1 MKKVRGSRTAINLQ
15 DQKSVT
21 PVRRTQTPRRISRSN
36 LLDPNKVYTGNPK
49 KINLSNLNRNK
60 EYMTDIPP
68 SRTIPLKG
76 DQSPSFNTTPSRKLA
91 PDSLGVKYRA
101 PNLESSRVINNNP
114 SVKRIQNSVM
124 TTSPISKPM
133 YKPTG
138 GNITPRMIGL
148 GENRP
153 PTPSRV
159 GAPRVYGNNSF
170 GIVKRPST
178 LGLGARGYSKPLD
191 PLKVSNVSSSRRGL
205 APSININSTPVLNYG
220 TPSRYGTG
228 MSNRSITPSRKEYS
242 VTNKPIRVGSHQRFN
257 TPTSKANY
265 LKRSA
270 TNYGGVSP
278 LKSYYPSNNQ
288 SYQAISPY
296 RKVAQ
301 PSTSLNQLGVKQ
313 SVRRPIYQNPGTPV
327 RAEATAVVRERTP
340 VTYGTVTPQ
349 VVQNVVYTPPVTQRV
364 VAAPVTTVRRVYSP
378 YRVTVAPTPIPPMP
392 PRTPLRA
399 KRFIPESRKPPPGPR
414 YMARV
419 DKSPDRQ
426 RSIVRDNGPVPPHE
440 ADPYVPPSSYKTP
453 EQVNVVQAE
462 KIAKREVTKIK
473 EVVDTDL
480 SNKDQFFRNYNTAGQ
495 GLDVGDV
502 DANKLSMNDLGT
514 TIYASGL
521 NGTSV
526 VGVNGP
532 NLSKL
537 GTTDTQR
544 PSTTVECVRDNHVV
558 LQQPNSNDLYLVD
571 EDLNTVKVIDGLN
584 ESGPVNEDFHHY
596 RHSLDYAY
604 LLWKSGQDNLSIVDT
619 ETFECVEVIKQFW
632 TYNNKSSMPVAAAA
646 NSNADKVV
654 ATSQAG
660 PENYIIHYYEDS
672 IDTNVAYAKPVGQ
685 VIPSMYELTAIE
697 VASDESRVYIGGKAI
712 VDGRAGA
719 PVVIA
724 CAFDEYL
731 NETAAHL
738 LDDLDYN
745 VPRRIVRKEGTEILF
760 VGCDRHI
767 AILEYVGGRLVQ
779 LSSLPNVHDN
789 PITDMVTRGR
799 FLYSTAYGEPFIK
812 STEFN
817 MGGGAGGPMSS
828 GIVNGPPGGV
838 RVNPNSRYGSFQT
851 DKFSYAGLDDLHKVE
866 SSDDG
871 ARVFA
876 GGKGLHRF
884 DTAGSQLN
892 PIEIDVNKGKFYH
905 SNQIDINYFGLKATP
920 NNMLM
925 IQEPNTNNLV
935 VLTEDLD
942 FERSVDGKQ
951 KCIFRKSHQP

>member
-1 MKKVRGSRTAINLQ
+1 MKKVRGSRTAINLE
-15 DQKSVT
+15 DQKSTT
-21 PVRRTQTPRRISRSN
+21 PGRRIQMPRTPDRNN
-36 LLDPNKVYTGNPK
+36 LLHPNKTYNANPK
-49 KINLSNLNRNK
+49 TIRITTPNRKKN
-60 EYMTDIPP
+60 YMTDV
-68 SRTIPLKG
+68 SHMRLSAVKR
-76 DQSPSFNTTPSRKLA
+76 DASPSFNTTPTRSIVS
-91 PDSLGVKYRA
+91 DTLGVKYRA
-101 PNLESSRVINNNP
+101 PNLESSRGGFESKPQVRRIQSNVNTGNLSNSRVISNRP
-114 SVKRIQNSVM
+114 SVRRMQNNVIA
-124 TTSPISKPM
+124 TSPMSKPLA
-133 YKPTG
+133 
-138 GNITPRMIGL
+138 GNITPRRLQI

-159 GAPRVYGNNSF
+159 MAHSRAGAPRVYGNESF
-170 GIVKRPST
+170 GISKRPSNLT
-178 LGLGARGYSKPLD
+178 MGGRTYSKPLETMRVGNA
-191 PLKVSNVSSSRRGL
+191 PMTTRRL
-205 APSININSTPVLNYG
+205 APSANMNSTPVLKYG

-228 MSNRSITPSRKEYS
+228 LSNRSITPTKSEYS
-242 VTNKPIRVGSHQRFN
+242 VSSKQIRIGSQNQQGLN
-257 TPTSKANY
+257 TPRNYIKKNTANF
-265 LKRSA
+265 
-270 TNYGGVSP
+270 GGVSP
-278 LKSYYPSNNQ
+278 LRNYYPSNNQ
-288 SYQAISPY
+288 SYQAVSPY
-296 RKVAQ
+296 R
-301 PSTSLNQLGVKQ
+301 PSTTSLPNFGGNLSQ
-313 SVRRPIYQNPGTPV
+313 SSRRPVYQNTGTPV
-327 RAEATAVVRERTP
+327 RTTVAPVVRERAP

-349 VVQNVVYTPPVTQRV
+349 VQNLNYMAPVSTYTKVAPQVQNVTYV
-364 VAAPVTTVRRVYSP
+364 APVTKTVVQPTVTTRVYSP
-378 YRVTVAPTPIPPMP
+378 YRVQVPVTPIPPMP

-419 DKSPDRQ
+419 DKSPERQ
-426 RSIVRDNGPVPPHE
+426 RSVVRDNGPVPPHE
-440 ADPYVPPSSYKTP
+440 ADPYVPPSSYKKP
-453 EQVNVVQAE
+453 ERVNVVQAE

-480 SNKDQFFRNYNTAGQ
+480 SNKDQFFRNYQTAGQ

-514 TIYASGL
+514 TIYASGM

-537 GTTDTQR
+537 GNTDTER
-544 PSTTVECVRDNHVV
+544 PSTTVECVRDDHVV
-558 LQQPNSNDLYLVD
+558 LQQPNSNDLILVD
-571 EDLNTVKVIDGLN
+571 QDLNTVKAIDGLT

-619 ETFECVEVIKQFW
+619 ENFECVEVIKQFW

-672 IDTNVAYAKPVGQ
+672 LDANVAYAKPVGQ

-697 VASDESRVYIGGKAI
+697 VSSDESRVYIGGKAI

-724 CAFDEYL
+724 CTFDEYL

-745 VPRRIVRKEGTEILF
+745 VPRRILRKEGTEILF

-767 AILEYVGGRLVQ
+767 AVLEYIGGRLIQ
-779 LSSLPNVHDN
+779 LASLPNVHDN
-789 PITDMVTRGR
+789 PITDLITRGR

-817 MGGGAGGPMSS
+817 MGGSPGGPPISS
-828 GIVNGPPGGV
+828 SVINGPPGGA
-838 RVNPNSRYGSFQT
+838 RLNPNSRYGNFQT
-851 DKFSYAGLDDLHKVE
+851 DKFSYPGLDDLHKVE

-884 DTAGSQLN
+884 DTAGRQLN
-892 PIEIDVNKGKFYH
+892 PIEIDVNKGKP
-905 SNQIDINYFGLKATP
+905 SP
-920 NNMLM
+920 
-925 IQEPNTNNLV
+925 
-935 VLTEDLD
+935 
-942 FERSVDGKQ
+942 
-951 KCIFRKSHQP
+951 